1 MNFGYAEEETVG
13 IRPTWYFPGRGSE
26 WYWNGKRSKTDTPPT
41 AMSSMSCYNDLIVGV
56 WKIGLFMQ
64 TM

>member
-56 WKIGLFMQ
+56 W
-64 TM
+64 